1 LTGER
6 IYVYETGRMLCELC
20 RAVDR
25 ETPVSSKQVH
35 GPGIGHRMRIVD
47 RRAA

>member
-1 LTGER
+1 MGER

-20 RAVDR
+20 RAADR
-25 ETPVSSKQVH
+25 EAPVSSRQVH
-35 GPGIGHRMRIVD
+35 GPGIGQRMRVDD